1 MSFEGQLIG
10 RYRLIKLLGSGGM
23 GEVYLAEDAA
33 IQRQIAIKVM
43 RSEISTYPNDST
55 IEDLKRLF
63 QHEAKAIAMLDH
75 PNILPLYDYGE
86 ATLNGASIA
95 YLVMP
100 YRPEGSFAQWLGQRS
115 GSAGSGRSPLTTRDI
130 VHFVRQAAGALQHA
144 HDRRIIHQDVKPA
157 NFLIRN
163 NQEHPNRPDLLLAD
177 FGIARFT
184 TTTLQASHNI
194 RGTLTYMAPEQFE
207 GLAVPA
213 SDQYA
218 LAIMTYE
225 LLAGCSPFQGGPWQ
239 GMYQLM
245 YQHIHVQPV
254 PPGTYNQSLPT
265 EADAVILR
273 ALAKKPEER
282 FPSISAFAH
291 AFEMA
296 MGNIDIPAAI
306 ADEDIEATRD
316 LRATL
321 AISELEAQRGTRRD
335 LTLPD
340 GRRVSIEVPAG
351 ARDGQLIRLEGQGLA
366 SNTDKTGALL
376 IMLTIVPSATLPA
389 IPDQYPTIIT
399 PPMTPAP
406 MASREAA
413 RPASYNRPEEPSRR
427 PARRFITLPIALAL
441 VIIVGSA
448 GFAFY
453 AITASKRTPSI
464 NITPTT
470 SIHEQAGSNTPA
482 TSTALDPYIHMG
494 TLALNDPLQDNSQN
508 VDWMTGQNQNNA
520 SCAFVG
526 GAYQSSQPLNE
537 NFHACFALATD
548 YSNFVFEVQM
558 TIVSGSAGGI
568 IFRGDQT
575 NSTFYYF
582 RIGQD
587 GSYDLRDYVD
597 PQIDHSHLLV
607 SGSSPAI
614 HIGNN
619 QPNIVAV
626 AANGSTLNLY
636 ANHQLITSTNDSTLS
651 HGQIGVVAYNEGSP
665 TTVVYN
671 NAKVWKLASR

>member
-10 RYRLIKLLGSGGM
+10 RYRLIRLLGSGGM
-23 GEVYLAEDAA
+23 GEVYLAEDAS
-33 IQRQIAIKVM
+33 IQRHIAIKII
-43 RSEISTYPNDST
+43 RSEISSYPNDST
-55 IEDLKRLF
+55 SEDLKRLF
-63 QHEAKAIAMLDH
+63 QREAKAIATMDH

-86 ATLNGASIA
+86 ATLNGTTIA

-100 YRPEGSFAQWLGQRS
+100 YRPEGSFAQWLSQRS
-115 GSAGSGRSPLTTRDI
+115 SSAAPTRPPLSTQDI

-163 NQEHPNRPDLLLAD
+163 NQENPNRPDLLLAD

-184 TTTLQASHNI
+184 TTTIQASQNI
-194 RGTLTYMAPEQFE
+194 RGTLTYMAPEQLE

-218 LAIMTYE
+218 LAIMAYE
-225 LLAGCSPFQGGPWQ
+225 LLAGRQPFQSGPGQ

-245 YQHIHVQPV
+245 YQHVHVQPV
-254 PPGTYNQSLPT
+254 PPSTYNKSLPA
-265 EADAVILR
+265 EADTVILR

-282 FPSISAFAH
+282 FHSISAFAH

-296 MGNIDIPAAI
+296 MRNIDIPVSI
-306 ADEDIEATRD
+306 AGKDMEATQEI
-316 LRATL
+316 RAAL
-321 AISELEAQRGTRRD
+321 AISEVEAQRGTRRD

-340 GRRVSIEVPAG
+340 GRSVSIEVPAG

-366 SNTDKTGALL
+366 SDTGRTSALL
-376 IMLTIVPSATLPA
+376 IMLTIVSTATPPVA
-389 IPDQYPTIIT
+389 SNQHSTMIT
-399 PPMTPAP
+399 PSMTHPP
-406 MASREAA
+406 IASREAA
-413 RPASYNRPEEPSRR
+413 RPTSYNKPEESSRGPSRR
-427 PARRFITLPIALAL
+427 LITLLVAL
-441 VIIVGSA
+441 VLVVVVGSA

-453 AITASKRTPSI
+453 AIMASKQAPST
-464 NITPTT
+464 NLT
-470 SIHEQAGSNTPA
+470 STATAHTQAGSNTPG
-482 TSTALDPYIHMG
+482 TSTTLDPYIHTG

-537 NFHACFALATD
+537 NFHACFALASD

-558 TIVSGSAGGI
+558 TIVSGQAGGI
-568 IFRGDQT
+568 IFRGNQA

-587 GSYDLRDYVD
+587 GSYTLRDYID
-597 PQIDHSHLLV
+597 PQIDHSHLLL

-614 HIGNN
+614 HTGYN
-619 QPNIVAV
+619 QPNIIAV

-636 ANHQLITSTNDSTLS
+636 VNHQLIASTSDSTLS
-651 HGQIGVVAYNEGSP
+651 HGQIGVVAYNQGSP
-665 TTVVYN
+665 ATVVYN
-671 NAKVWKLASR
+671 NAKVWKLSPK